1 MRTCAFSIR
10 FTPVVD
16 ETSRGYR
23 FVGDAVIEGLL
34 SGVVSVP
41 WRMASPRGMAQWWC
55 VSAPET
61 FIDGDIAA

>member
-1 MRTCAFSIR
+1 VRTCAFSIR

-41 WRMASPRGMAQWWC
+41 WRMASPPGFEDAWMVKVLGNTRVA
-55 VSAPET
+55 
-61 FIDGDIAA
+61 